1 MRTKQAQ
8 APDNLK
14 LLLERKENTFTAFDV
29 AKWLGLSYRH
39 ARAAIDYGVTTEKI
53 RMVQA
58 EGGTHNAG
66 ALYEATG
73 WRRKWITR
81 PWK

>member
-14 LLLERKENTFTAFDV
+14 LLLQREENTFTAFDV
-29 AKWLGLSYRH
+29 AKWLNLSYRH

-53 RMVQA
+53 RMVIP
-58 EGGTHNAG
+58 EGGTNHAG

-73 WRRKWITR
+73 WRREWITR